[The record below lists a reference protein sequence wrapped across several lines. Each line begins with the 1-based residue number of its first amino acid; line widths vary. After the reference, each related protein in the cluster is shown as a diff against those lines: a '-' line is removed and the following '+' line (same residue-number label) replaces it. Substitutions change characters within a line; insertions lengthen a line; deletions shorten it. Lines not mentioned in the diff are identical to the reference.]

1 MSVYVK
7 TDSQKFTFDQVF
19 EMKTSQEQVYTY
31 AAKPV
36 ILQVVEGYNG
46 TIFAYGQT
54 SAGKTYTME
63 GPDYS
68 DKERRG
74 IIPRMI
80 DTLFETIYSANQ
92 NIEFTVQVSMLEIY
106 NEKIRDLLDP
116 TRLDLKVHE
125 SRDKGV
131 YVGNASDYY
140 VSSPDDIFNL
150 LKIGSTNRSVG
161 ATNMNKF
168 SSRSHSIFVITIAQ
182 RNLETLSRKSGRLYL
197 VDLAGSEKIQKT
209 GAEGTR
215 LDEAKNIN
223 KSLFTLGSVINALTD
238 GKSSH
243 IPYRDS
249 QLTRI
254 LQEAL
259 GGNSKTALI
268 LNCSPAKYNEEET
281 VSTLRFGIRAKR
293 IKNKAV
299 VNAEKSAFELKMELA
314 AALKEIEILKRQLL
328 SEGKE
333 VGDLKGVVV
342 GSVDGDEVER
352 LKQKYEVYIYN
363 YYY

>member
-7 TDSQKFTFDQVF
+7 TDSQKFTFDRVF
-19 EMKTSQEQVYTY
+19 EMKTTQEEVYNY

-36 ILQVVEGYNG
+36 ILQVIEGYNG

-54 SAGKTYTME
+54 SAGKTHTME
-63 GPDYS
+63 GPDYN
-68 DKERRG
+68 DKEKRG

-125 SRDKGV
+125 SNKGV

-150 LKIGSTNRSVG
+150 LKIGTTNRSVG

-168 SSRSHSIFVITIAQ
+168 SSRSHSIFVITISQ

-238 GKSSH
+238 GKSTH
-243 IPYRDS
+243 VPYRDS

-299 VNAEKSAFELKMELA
+299 INAEKSAAELKMELA
-314 AALKEIEILKRQLL
+314 AALKEIEILKKQLL
-328 SEGKE
+328 SEGKDI
-333 VGDLKGVVV
+333 GDIKNVVN
-342 GSVDGDEVER
+342 SDINQDEFEK
-352 LKQKYEVYIYN
+352 LKQKYEVFTFI
-363 YYY
+363 